1 MMVELD
7 ETALQEDN
15 SNAEQAAEPTSAGER
30 TPEDTQGR
38 TSAWQSIAED
48 QRQTIDALTD
58 HIKAL
63 DAQIAKLV
71 QGGAQINDGR
81 QAASNAPAS
90 SVFMDA
96 KPESSLPDDYVPL
109 RDLGKLIGKKD

>member
-1 MMVELD
+1 MTELD
-7 ETALQEDN
+7 NNTIQEENNTIVTEPADDTAGA
-15 SNAEQAAEPTSAGER
+15 SV
-30 TPEDTQGR
+30 PEDTGGA
-38 TSAWQSIAED
+38 SNAWQAIAED

-71 QGGAQINDGR
+71 NNGAQINDGR
-81 QAASNAPAS
+81 QVTPPAVQKTQYMDVTPANA
-90 SVFMDA
+90 
-96 KPESSLPDDYVPL
+96 LPDDYVPL

>member
-1 MMVELD
+1 MTKLDNITNPEENNTIATEQAD
-7 ETALQEDN
+7 ETAG
-15 SNAEQAAEPTSAGER
+15 ASA
-30 TPEDTQGR
+30 PEDTG
-38 TSAWQSIAED
+38 TANNAWQAIAED

-71 QGGAQINDGR
+71 NNGAQINDGKQVSTDATR
-81 QAASNAPAS
+81 QSQYMDVTPAN
-90 SVFMDA
+90 
-96 KPESSLPDDYVPL
+96 SLPDDYVPL

>member
-1 MMVELD
+1 MTELDNNTIPEENNTIATEQAD
-7 ETALQEDN
+7 ETAG
-15 SNAEQAAEPTSAGER
+15 ASA
-30 TPEDTQGR
+30 PEDTG
-38 TSAWQSIAED
+38 TANNAWQAIAED

-71 QGGAQINDGR
+71 NNGAQINDGK
-81 QAASNAPAS
+81 QVTPPAAQQTQYMDVTPAN
-90 SVFMDA
+90 
-96 KPESSLPDDYVPL
+96 SLPDDYVPL